1 MKQFLV
7 LLALACA
14 VVAMPSIEYLNS
26 NEFAQQFET
35 EEQLRDFI
43 GDIIN
48 STLNGAISK
57 MSDPMTIADIHMDQN
72 SEALAGTIDIKDIAI
87 SGIHKIVSTAV
98 STNLITQQLNI
109 SVLVPDLTIN
119 FGAAVNVVVLELVPL
134 YGSGKQNINIGD
146 VKLSI
151 NAVADLS
158 KIPKIQVSKVDVV
171 LNVGSI
177 TFNLNGLLDNPEF
190 TALVNTL
197 LNDNVAKF
205 IDEHGNFLMPI
216 IDDAIKTLINSLFA

>member
-1 MKQFLV
+1 MKQILV
-7 LLALACA
+7 LLALASA
-14 VVAMPSIEYLNS
+14 VVAVPSIQSENTNTFL
-26 NEFAQQFET
+26 QQFET

-48 STLNGAISK
+48 GTLNGAIAK
-57 MSDPMTIADIHMDQN
+57 MADPLPIPDIHMDQN
-72 SEALAGTIDIKDIAI
+72 TEVLSGTIDLKDITV
-87 SGIHKIVSTAV
+87 SGVHKIVSTAV

-109 SVLVPDLTIN
+109 SVKIPDLTLN
-119 FGAAVNVVVLELVPL
+119 FAADVNVVVLELVPL

-146 VKLSI
+146 VEISI

-158 KIPKIQVSKVDVV
+158 KIPKISVSKVDVV
-171 LNVGSI
+171 LVVGSV

-205 IDEHGNFLMPI
+205 IDEHGAFLTPI
-216 IDDAIKTLINSLFA
+216 IDELVKDLINSLFA